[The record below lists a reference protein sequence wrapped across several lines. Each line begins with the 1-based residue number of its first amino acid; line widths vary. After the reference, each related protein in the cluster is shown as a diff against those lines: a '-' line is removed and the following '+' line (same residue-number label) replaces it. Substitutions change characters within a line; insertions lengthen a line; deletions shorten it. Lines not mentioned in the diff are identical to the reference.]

1 MLTDRP
7 ARRVAFRIVGSCLLL
22 SGLVAACSSADNG
35 QAGDA
40 SGTPASRATP
50 TLAPLRPMKQPTK
63 PFLLTKLPKETGS
76 TELDAIRYGLK
87 KLAWVSLGALPGST
101 RSTCTVDN
109 ADLLAIKEK
118 ASKSFSCAVMT
129 GTKQT
134 TGKGSSKKTTIVDE
148 NATRFGVRATRRG
161 STIDWT
167 YSARSLPVS
176 RAKLQHEIA
185 RQADDPAR
193 VTCLGQGTALLRV
206 GDPDAVHCVV
216 THPDNSQTSYF
227 GRLDTKGAL
236 SFATTRDLK
245 RSRGK

>member
-1 MLTDRP
+1 VLTDRP
-7 ARRVAFRIVGSCLLL
+7 ARRVAVRIVVSCLLL

-40 SGTPASRATP
+40 PETPVSRAAP

-63 PFLLTKLPKETGS
+63 PFLLSKLPKETGS
-76 TELDAIRYGLK
+76 TELDSIRYGLK
-87 KLAWVSLGALPGST
+87 KVAWVSLGALPGST

-109 ADLLAIKEK
+109 ADLVAIKEK
-118 ASKSFSCAVMT
+118 ASKSFSCAVVT
-129 GTKQT
+129 GTRQT
-134 TGKGSSKKTTIVDE
+134 TGKGSSKKTTIVDM
-148 NATRFGVRATRRG
+148 ATTRFGVRATRRG

-176 RAKLQHEIA
+176 QAKMEHEVV

-193 VTCLGQGTALLRV
+193 VTCLGQGPVLLRV

-227 GRLDTKGAL
+227 GGLDTKGAL
-236 SFATTRDLK
+236 SFATAKELE
-245 RSRGK
+245 RS